1 MFQNHASINLL
12 GKTGD
17 STNKAH
23 ESRMKIKD
31 IYEAEE
37 IDLRKL
43 KKAAE

>member
-17 STNKAH
+17 RTNKAH
-23 ESRMKIKD
+23 ESKMKIQA

-37 IDLRKL
+37 ID
-43 KKAAE
+43 